1 MSKFLFFDIDGTLVG
16 KSRHITEKTKEAIQA
31 AKDAGNKVFL
41 CTGRA
46 PTSIVG
52 DVKALPV
59 DGIVASAGGFVQV
72 DGKYIF
78 KNFMDKYTLSEMM
91 TLFVNHGIL
100 FCLETEHAIYQ
111 TPGVNEF
118 FDKRHTKEF
127 GENVELQRFFELKR
141 QEENRIPV
149 SKFDL
154 ENTGVTKI
162 GFIAP
167 DPIAFYDCVK
177 YIAPMFNIVTF
188 SKYEDDFINNEYINK
203 AYKNLRDKFVYKE
216 EGFELISKLTKEIEE
231 KNIKEGQER
240 EKYMKNNKPIIT
252 YILIFINIVMFVLM
266 YMLGNGSENTNTLI
280 DFGANYILLTKAGE
294 YYRLIT
300 SGFLHIGVIHLLLN
314 MYSLYIV
321 GTQVEY
327 FYGKVKYIIIYL
339 FSLIMG
345 SLFTV
350 ALSSVNTV
358 SAGASGAIFGLLG
371 SILYFGVKYRG
382 YIGNSLVNQ
391 IVPVVVL
398 NLIIGFTTPG
408 IGNAAH
414 IGGLVGGY
422 LISMAVGIGID
433 KKEQQGS
440 KINGIIISTILT
452 IFMIYIGFIR

>member
-1 MSKFLFFDIDGTLVG
+1 MDLTIMDSYDLLVMKLIHYFIVSENYTPIIIKGIDDEVWLENKNNEYSIIRIVTRKIINKEQYDYDIL
-16 KSRHITEKTKEAIQA
+16 KTKHI
-31 AKDAGNKVFL
+31 AKQLKRKLLDFSMNVLSIYLDKNFYTNKIDNF
-41 CTGRA
+41 
-46 PTSIVG
+46 
-52 DVKALPV
+52 DE
-59 DGIVASAGGFVQV
+59 
-72 DGKYIF
+72 KYI
-78 KNFMDKYTLSEMM
+78 S
-91 TLFVNHGIL
+91 IL
-100 FCLETEHAIYQ
+100 IK
-111 TPGVNEF
+111 
-118 FDKRHTKEF
+118 D
-127 GENVELQRFFELKR
+127 
-141 QEENRIPV
+141 
-149 SKFDL
+149 
-154 ENTGVTKI
+154 
-162 GFIAP
+162 
-167 DPIAFYDCVK
+167 
-177 YIAPMFNIVTF
+177 
-188 SKYEDDFINNEYINK
+188 EDDFINNEYINK

-321 GTQVEY
+321 GSQVEY

-371 SILYFGVKYRG
+371 SILYFGIKYRG

-414 IGGLVGGY
+414 IGGLIGGY

-433 KKEQQGS
+433 KKEQRS
-440 KINGIIISTILT
+440 SRINGIIISAILT
-452 IFMIYIGFIR
+452 IFMIYIGFVR

>member
-1 MSKFLFFDIDGTLVG
+1 MDLTVMDSYDLLVMKLIHYFIVSENYTPIIIKGISDEIWLENKNKEYSIIRIVTKNIINKEQYDYDIL
-16 KSRHITEKTKEAIQA
+16 KTKHIVKQL
-31 AKDAGNKVFL
+31 KRKLIDFSMNVLSIYLDKNFYTNKIDNF
-41 CTGRA
+41 
-46 PTSIVG
+46 
-52 DVKALPV
+52 DE
-59 DGIVASAGGFVQV
+59 
-72 DGKYIF
+72 KYI
-78 KNFMDKYTLSEMM
+78 S
-91 TLFVNHGIL
+91 IL
-100 FCLETEHAIYQ
+100 IK
-111 TPGVNEF
+111 
-118 FDKRHTKEF
+118 D
-127 GENVELQRFFELKR
+127 
-141 QEENRIPV
+141 
-149 SKFDL
+149 
-154 ENTGVTKI
+154 
-162 GFIAP
+162 
-167 DPIAFYDCVK
+167 
-177 YIAPMFNIVTF
+177 
-188 SKYEDDFINNEYINK
+188 EDDFINNEYINK
-203 AYKNLRDKFVYKE
+203 AYKQVIDKFTYKE

-240 EKYMKNNKPIIT
+240 EKYMRNNKPIIT

-321 GTQVEY
+321 GSQVEY
-327 FYGKVKYIIIYL
+327 FYGKVKYVIIYL

-371 SILYFGVKYRG
+371 SILYFGIKYRG

-414 IGGLVGGY
+414 IGGLIGGY

-433 KKEQQGS
+433 KKEQRS
-440 KINGIIISTILT
+440 SRINGIIISAILT
-452 IFMIYIGFIR
+452 IFMIYIGFVR

>member
-1 MSKFLFFDIDGTLVG
+1 MDLTVMDSYDLLVMKLIHYFIVSENYTPIIIKGIDDEVWLENKNKEYSIIRIVTRNIINKEQYDYDIL
-16 KSRHITEKTKEAIQA
+16 KTKHIVKQL
-31 AKDAGNKVFL
+31 KRKLIDFSMNVLSIYLDKNFYTNKIDNF
-41 CTGRA
+41 
-46 PTSIVG
+46 
-52 DVKALPV
+52 DE
-59 DGIVASAGGFVQV
+59 
-72 DGKYIF
+72 KYI
-78 KNFMDKYTLSEMM
+78 S
-91 TLFVNHGIL
+91 IL
-100 FCLETEHAIYQ
+100 IK
-111 TPGVNEF
+111 
-118 FDKRHTKEF
+118 D
-127 GENVELQRFFELKR
+127 
-141 QEENRIPV
+141 
-149 SKFDL
+149 
-154 ENTGVTKI
+154 
-162 GFIAP
+162 
-167 DPIAFYDCVK
+167 
-177 YIAPMFNIVTF
+177 
-188 SKYEDDFINNEYINK
+188 EDDFINNEYINK
-203 AYKNLRDKFVYKE
+203 AYKQVIDKFTYKE

-321 GTQVEY
+321 GSQVEY

-371 SILYFGVKYRG
+371 SILYFGIKYRG

-408 IGNAAH
+408 IGNAAL
-414 IGGLVGGY
+414 IGGLIGGY

-433 KKEQQGS
+433 KKEQRS
-440 KINGIIISTILT
+440 SRINGIIISAILT
-452 IFMIYIGFIR
+452 IFMIYIGFVR

>member
-1 MSKFLFFDIDGTLVG
+1 MDLTIMDSYDLLVMKLIHYFIVSENYTPIIIKGIDDEVWLENKNNEYSIIRIVTRKIINKEQYDYDIL
-16 KSRHITEKTKEAIQA
+16 KTKHI
-31 AKDAGNKVFL
+31 AKQLKRKLLDFSMNVLSIYLDKNFYTNKIDNF
-41 CTGRA
+41 
-46 PTSIVG
+46 
-52 DVKALPV
+52 DE
-59 DGIVASAGGFVQV
+59 
-72 DGKYIF
+72 KYI
-78 KNFMDKYTLSEMM
+78 S
-91 TLFVNHGIL
+91 IL
-100 FCLETEHAIYQ
+100 IK
-111 TPGVNEF
+111 
-118 FDKRHTKEF
+118 D
-127 GENVELQRFFELKR
+127 
-141 QEENRIPV
+141 
-149 SKFDL
+149 
-154 ENTGVTKI
+154 
-162 GFIAP
+162 
-167 DPIAFYDCVK
+167 
-177 YIAPMFNIVTF
+177 
-188 SKYEDDFINNEYINK
+188 EDDFINNEYINK

-300 SGFLHIGVIHLLLN
+300 SGFLHIGLIHLLLN

>member
-1 MSKFLFFDIDGTLVG
+1 
-16 KSRHITEKTKEAIQA
+16 
-31 AKDAGNKVFL
+31 
-41 CTGRA
+41 
-46 PTSIVG
+46 
-52 DVKALPV
+52 
-59 DGIVASAGGFVQV
+59 
-72 DGKYIF
+72 
-78 KNFMDKYTLSEMM
+78 
-91 TLFVNHGIL
+91 
-100 FCLETEHAIYQ
+100 
-111 TPGVNEF
+111 
-118 FDKRHTKEF
+118 
-127 GENVELQRFFELKR
+127 
-141 QEENRIPV
+141 
-149 SKFDL
+149 
-154 ENTGVTKI
+154 
-162 GFIAP
+162 
-167 DPIAFYDCVK
+167 
-177 YIAPMFNIVTF
+177 
-188 SKYEDDFINNEYINK
+188 
-203 AYKNLRDKFVYKE
+203 
-216 EGFELISKLTKEIEE
+216 
-231 KNIKEGQER
+231 
-240 EKYMKNNKPIIT
+240 MKNNKPIIT

-414 IGGLVGGY
+414 IGGLIGGY

-433 KKEQQGS
+433 KKEQRS
-440 KINGIIISTILT
+440 SRINGIIISAILT
-452 IFMIYIGFIR
+452 IFMIYIGFVR

>member
-1 MSKFLFFDIDGTLVG
+1 MDLTVMDSYDLLVMKLIHYFIVSENYTPIIIKGISDEIWLENKNKEYSIIRIVTKNIINKEQYDYDIL
-16 KSRHITEKTKEAIQA
+16 KTKHIVKQL
-31 AKDAGNKVFL
+31 KRKLIDFSMNVLSIYLDKNFYTNKIDNF
-41 CTGRA
+41 
-46 PTSIVG
+46 
-52 DVKALPV
+52 DE
-59 DGIVASAGGFVQV
+59 
-72 DGKYIF
+72 KYI
-78 KNFMDKYTLSEMM
+78 S
-91 TLFVNHGIL
+91 IL
-100 FCLETEHAIYQ
+100 IK
-111 TPGVNEF
+111 
-118 FDKRHTKEF
+118 D
-127 GENVELQRFFELKR
+127 
-141 QEENRIPV
+141 
-149 SKFDL
+149 
-154 ENTGVTKI
+154 
-162 GFIAP
+162 
-167 DPIAFYDCVK
+167 
-177 YIAPMFNIVTF
+177 
-188 SKYEDDFINNEYINK
+188 EDDFINNEYINK
-203 AYKNLRDKFVYKE
+203 AYKQVIDKFTYKE

-240 EKYMKNNKPIIT
+240 EKYMRNNKPIIT

-321 GTQVEY
+321 GSQVEY

-371 SILYFGVKYRG
+371 SILYFGIKYRG

-408 IGNAAH
+408 IGNVAH
-414 IGGLVGGY
+414 IGGLIGGY

-433 KKEQQGS
+433 KKEQRS
-440 KINGIIISTILT
+440 SRINGIIISAILT
-452 IFMIYIGFIR
+452 IFMIYIGFVR

>member
-1 MSKFLFFDIDGTLVG
+1 MDLTIMDSYDLLVMKLIHYFIVSENYTPIIIKGIDDEVWLENKNNEYSIIRIVTRKIINKEQYDYDIL
-16 KSRHITEKTKEAIQA
+16 KTKHI
-31 AKDAGNKVFL
+31 AKQLKRKLLDFSMNVLSIYLDKNFYTNKIDNF
-41 CTGRA
+41 
-46 PTSIVG
+46 
-52 DVKALPV
+52 DE
-59 DGIVASAGGFVQV
+59 
-72 DGKYIF
+72 KYI
-78 KNFMDKYTLSEMM
+78 S
-91 TLFVNHGIL
+91 IL
-100 FCLETEHAIYQ
+100 IK
-111 TPGVNEF
+111 
-118 FDKRHTKEF
+118 D
-127 GENVELQRFFELKR
+127 
-141 QEENRIPV
+141 
-149 SKFDL
+149 
-154 ENTGVTKI
+154 
-162 GFIAP
+162 
-167 DPIAFYDCVK
+167 
-177 YIAPMFNIVTF
+177 
-188 SKYEDDFINNEYINK
+188 EDDFINNEYINK

-300 SGFLHIGVIHLLLN
+300 SGFLHIGLIHLLLN

-414 IGGLVGGY
+414 IGGLIGGY

>member
-1 MSKFLFFDIDGTLVG
+1 MDLTIMDSYDLLVMKLIHYFIVSENYTPIIIKGIDDEVWLENKNNEYSIIRIVTRKIINKEQYDYDIL
-16 KSRHITEKTKEAIQA
+16 KTKHI
-31 AKDAGNKVFL
+31 AKQLKRKLLDFSMNVLSIYLDKNFYTNKIDNF
-41 CTGRA
+41 
-46 PTSIVG
+46 
-52 DVKALPV
+52 DE
-59 DGIVASAGGFVQV
+59 
-72 DGKYIF
+72 KYI
-78 KNFMDKYTLSEMM
+78 S
-91 TLFVNHGIL
+91 IL
-100 FCLETEHAIYQ
+100 IK
-111 TPGVNEF
+111 
-118 FDKRHTKEF
+118 D
-127 GENVELQRFFELKR
+127 
-141 QEENRIPV
+141 
-149 SKFDL
+149 
-154 ENTGVTKI
+154 
-162 GFIAP
+162 
-167 DPIAFYDCVK
+167 
-177 YIAPMFNIVTF
+177 
-188 SKYEDDFINNEYINK
+188 EDDFINNEYINK

-231 KNIKEGQER
+231 KNIKVGQER

-300 SGFLHIGVIHLLLN
+300 SGFLHIGLIHLLLN

>member
-1 MSKFLFFDIDGTLVG
+1 MDLTIMDSYDLLVMKLIHYFIVSENYTPIIIKGIDDEVWLENKNNEYSIIRIVTRKIINKEQYDYDIL
-16 KSRHITEKTKEAIQA
+16 KTKHI
-31 AKDAGNKVFL
+31 AKQLKRKLLDFSMNVLSIYLDKNFYTNKIDNF
-41 CTGRA
+41 
-46 PTSIVG
+46 
-52 DVKALPV
+52 DE
-59 DGIVASAGGFVQV
+59 
-72 DGKYIF
+72 KYI
-78 KNFMDKYTLSEMM
+78 S
-91 TLFVNHGIL
+91 IL
-100 FCLETEHAIYQ
+100 IK
-111 TPGVNEF
+111 
-118 FDKRHTKEF
+118 D
-127 GENVELQRFFELKR
+127 
-141 QEENRIPV
+141 
-149 SKFDL
+149 
-154 ENTGVTKI
+154 
-162 GFIAP
+162 
-167 DPIAFYDCVK
+167 
-177 YIAPMFNIVTF
+177 
-188 SKYEDDFINNEYINK
+188 EDDFINNEYINK

-321 GTQVEY
+321 GSQVEY

-371 SILYFGVKYRG
+371 SILYFGIKYRG

-414 IGGLVGGY
+414 IGGLIGGY

-433 KKEQQGS
+433 KKEQRS
-440 KINGIIISTILT
+440 SRINGIIISTILT
-452 IFMIYIGFIR
+452 IFMIYIGFVR

>member
-1 MSKFLFFDIDGTLVG
+1 MDLTIMDSYDLLVMKLIHYFIVSENYTPIIIKGIDDEVWLENKNNEYSIIRIVTRKIINKEQYDYDIL
-16 KSRHITEKTKEAIQA
+16 KTKHI
-31 AKDAGNKVFL
+31 AKQLKRKLLDFSMNVLSIYLDKNFYTNKIDNF
-41 CTGRA
+41 
-46 PTSIVG
+46 
-52 DVKALPV
+52 DE
-59 DGIVASAGGFVQV
+59 
-72 DGKYIF
+72 KYI
-78 KNFMDKYTLSEMM
+78 S
-91 TLFVNHGIL
+91 IL
-100 FCLETEHAIYQ
+100 IK
-111 TPGVNEF
+111 
-118 FDKRHTKEF
+118 D
-127 GENVELQRFFELKR
+127 
-141 QEENRIPV
+141 
-149 SKFDL
+149 
-154 ENTGVTKI
+154 
-162 GFIAP
+162 
-167 DPIAFYDCVK
+167 
-177 YIAPMFNIVTF
+177 
-188 SKYEDDFINNEYINK
+188 EDDFINNEYINK

-240 EKYMKNNKPIIT
+240 EKYMRNNKPIIT

-321 GTQVEY
+321 GSQVEY

-371 SILYFGVKYRG
+371 SILYFGIKYRG

-414 IGGLVGGY
+414 IGGLIGGY

-433 KKEQQGS
+433 KKEQRS
-440 KINGIIISTILT
+440 SRINGIIISAILT
-452 IFMIYIGFIR
+452 IFMIYIGFVR

>member
-1 MSKFLFFDIDGTLVG
+1 MDLTVMDSYDLLVMKLIHYFIVSENYTPIIIKGISDEIWLENKNKEYSIIRIVTKNIINKEQYDYDIL
-16 KSRHITEKTKEAIQA
+16 KTKHIVKQL
-31 AKDAGNKVFL
+31 KRKLIDFSMNVLSIYLDKNFYTNKIDNF
-41 CTGRA
+41 
-46 PTSIVG
+46 
-52 DVKALPV
+52 DE
-59 DGIVASAGGFVQV
+59 
-72 DGKYIF
+72 KYI
-78 KNFMDKYTLSEMM
+78 S
-91 TLFVNHGIL
+91 IL
-100 FCLETEHAIYQ
+100 IK
-111 TPGVNEF
+111 
-118 FDKRHTKEF
+118 D
-127 GENVELQRFFELKR
+127 
-141 QEENRIPV
+141 
-149 SKFDL
+149 
-154 ENTGVTKI
+154 
-162 GFIAP
+162 
-167 DPIAFYDCVK
+167 
-177 YIAPMFNIVTF
+177 
-188 SKYEDDFINNEYINK
+188 EDDFINNEYINK
-203 AYKNLRDKFVYKE
+203 AYKQVIDKFTYKE

-231 KNIKEGQER
+231 KNIREGQER
-240 EKYMKNNKPIIT
+240 EKYMRNNKPIIT
-252 YILIFINIVMFVLM
+252 YILIFINIVMFLLM

-321 GTQVEY
+321 GSQVEY
-327 FYGKVKYIIIYL
+327 FYGKVKYVIIYL

-371 SILYFGVKYRG
+371 SILYFGIKYRG

-414 IGGLVGGY
+414 IGGLIGGY

-433 KKEQQGS
+433 KKEQRS
-440 KINGIIISTILT
+440 SRINGIIISAILT
-452 IFMIYIGFIR
+452 IFMIYIGFVR

>member
-1 MSKFLFFDIDGTLVG
+1 MDLTVMDSYDLLVMNLIHYFIVSENYTPIIIKGISDEIWLENKNKEYSIIRIVTKNIINKEQYDYDIL
-16 KSRHITEKTKEAIQA
+16 KTKHIVKQL
-31 AKDAGNKVFL
+31 KRKLIDFSMNVLSIYLDKNFYTNKIDNF
-41 CTGRA
+41 
-46 PTSIVG
+46 
-52 DVKALPV
+52 DE
-59 DGIVASAGGFVQV
+59 
-72 DGKYIF
+72 KYI
-78 KNFMDKYTLSEMM
+78 S
-91 TLFVNHGIL
+91 IL
-100 FCLETEHAIYQ
+100 IK
-111 TPGVNEF
+111 
-118 FDKRHTKEF
+118 D
-127 GENVELQRFFELKR
+127 
-141 QEENRIPV
+141 
-149 SKFDL
+149 
-154 ENTGVTKI
+154 
-162 GFIAP
+162 
-167 DPIAFYDCVK
+167 
-177 YIAPMFNIVTF
+177 
-188 SKYEDDFINNEYINK
+188 EDDFINNEYINK
-203 AYKNLRDKFVYKE
+203 AYKQVIDKFTYKE

-240 EKYMKNNKPIIT
+240 EKYMRNNKPIIT

-314 MYSLYIV
+314 IYSLYIV
-321 GTQVEY
+321 GSQVEY

-371 SILYFGVKYRG
+371 SILYFGIKYRG

-414 IGGLVGGY
+414 IGGLIGGY

-433 KKEQQGS
+433 KKEQRS
-440 KINGIIISTILT
+440 SRINGIIISAILT
-452 IFMIYIGFIR
+452 IFMIYIGFVR

>member
-1 MSKFLFFDIDGTLVG
+1 MDLTVMDSYDLLVMKLIHYFIVSENYTPIIIKGISDEIWLENKNKEYSIIRIVTKNIINKEQYDYDIL
-16 KSRHITEKTKEAIQA
+16 KTKHIVKQL
-31 AKDAGNKVFL
+31 KRKLIDFSMNVLSIYLDKNFYTNKIDNF
-41 CTGRA
+41 
-46 PTSIVG
+46 
-52 DVKALPV
+52 DE
-59 DGIVASAGGFVQV
+59 
-72 DGKYIF
+72 KYI
-78 KNFMDKYTLSEMM
+78 S
-91 TLFVNHGIL
+91 IL
-100 FCLETEHAIYQ
+100 IK
-111 TPGVNEF
+111 
-118 FDKRHTKEF
+118 D
-127 GENVELQRFFELKR
+127 
-141 QEENRIPV
+141 
-149 SKFDL
+149 
-154 ENTGVTKI
+154 
-162 GFIAP
+162 
-167 DPIAFYDCVK
+167 
-177 YIAPMFNIVTF
+177 
-188 SKYEDDFINNEYINK
+188 EDDFINNEYINK
-203 AYKNLRDKFVYKE
+203 AYKQVIDKFTYKE
-216 EGFELISKLTKEIEE
+216 EGFELISKLAKEIEE

-240 EKYMKNNKPIIT
+240 EKYMRNNKPIIT

-314 MYSLYIV
+314 IYSLYIV
-321 GTQVEY
+321 GSQVEY

-350 ALSSVNTV
+350 ALSSANTV

-371 SILYFGVKYRG
+371 SILYFGIKYRG

-414 IGGLVGGY
+414 IGGLIGGY

-433 KKEQQGS
+433 KKEQRS
-440 KINGIIISTILT
+440 SRINGIIISAILT
-452 IFMIYIGFIR
+452 IFMIYIGFVR

>member
-1 MSKFLFFDIDGTLVG
+1 MDLTIMDSYDLLVMKLIHYFIVSENYTPIIIKGIDDEVWLENKNNEYSIIRIVTRKIINKEQYDYDIL
-16 KSRHITEKTKEAIQA
+16 KTKHI
-31 AKDAGNKVFL
+31 AKQLKRKLLDFSMNVLSICLDKNFYTNKIDNF
-41 CTGRA
+41 
-46 PTSIVG
+46 
-52 DVKALPV
+52 DE
-59 DGIVASAGGFVQV
+59 
-72 DGKYIF
+72 KYI
-78 KNFMDKYTLSEMM
+78 S
-91 TLFVNHGIL
+91 IL
-100 FCLETEHAIYQ
+100 IK
-111 TPGVNEF
+111 
-118 FDKRHTKEF
+118 D
-127 GENVELQRFFELKR
+127 
-141 QEENRIPV
+141 
-149 SKFDL
+149 
-154 ENTGVTKI
+154 
-162 GFIAP
+162 
-167 DPIAFYDCVK
+167 
-177 YIAPMFNIVTF
+177 
-188 SKYEDDFINNEYINK
+188 EDDFINNEYINK

-414 IGGLVGGY
+414 IGGLIGGY

-433 KKEQQGS
+433 KKEQRS
-440 KINGIIISTILT
+440 SRINGIIISAILT
-452 IFMIYIGFIR
+452 IFMIYIGFVR

>member
-1 MSKFLFFDIDGTLVG
+1 MDLTVMDSYDLLVMKLIHYFIVSENYTPIIIKGIDDEVWLENKNNEYSIIRIVTRKIINKEQYDYDIL
-16 KSRHITEKTKEAIQA
+16 KTKHI
-31 AKDAGNKVFL
+31 AKQLKRKLLDFSMNVLSIYLDKNFYTNKIDNF
-41 CTGRA
+41 
-46 PTSIVG
+46 
-52 DVKALPV
+52 DE
-59 DGIVASAGGFVQV
+59 
-72 DGKYIF
+72 KYI
-78 KNFMDKYTLSEMM
+78 S
-91 TLFVNHGIL
+91 IL
-100 FCLETEHAIYQ
+100 IK
-111 TPGVNEF
+111 
-118 FDKRHTKEF
+118 D
-127 GENVELQRFFELKR
+127 
-141 QEENRIPV
+141 
-149 SKFDL
+149 
-154 ENTGVTKI
+154 
-162 GFIAP
+162 
-167 DPIAFYDCVK
+167 
-177 YIAPMFNIVTF
+177 
-188 SKYEDDFINNEYINK
+188 EDDFINNEYINK

-231 KNIKEGQER
+231 KNVKEGQER

-321 GTQVEY
+321 GSQVEY

-371 SILYFGVKYRG
+371 SILYFGIKYRG

-414 IGGLVGGY
+414 IGGLIGGY

-433 KKEQQGS
+433 KKEQRS
-440 KINGIIISTILT
+440 SRINGIIISAILT
-452 IFMIYIGFIR
+452 IFMIYIGFVR

>member
-1 MSKFLFFDIDGTLVG
+1 MDLTVMDSYDLLVMKLIHYFIVSENYTPIIIKGIDDEVWLENKNKEYSIIRIVTRNIINKEQYDYDIL
-16 KSRHITEKTKEAIQA
+16 KTKHIVKQL
-31 AKDAGNKVFL
+31 KRKLIDFSMNVLSIYLDKNFYTNKIDNF
-41 CTGRA
+41 
-46 PTSIVG
+46 
-52 DVKALPV
+52 DE
-59 DGIVASAGGFVQV
+59 
-72 DGKYIF
+72 KYI
-78 KNFMDKYTLSEMM
+78 S
-91 TLFVNHGIL
+91 IL
-100 FCLETEHAIYQ
+100 IK
-111 TPGVNEF
+111 
-118 FDKRHTKEF
+118 D
-127 GENVELQRFFELKR
+127 
-141 QEENRIPV
+141 
-149 SKFDL
+149 
-154 ENTGVTKI
+154 
-162 GFIAP
+162 
-167 DPIAFYDCVK
+167 
-177 YIAPMFNIVTF
+177 
-188 SKYEDDFINNEYINK
+188 EDDFINNEYINK
-203 AYKNLRDKFVYKE
+203 AYKQVIDKFTYKE

-280 DFGANYILLTKAGE
+280 DFGANYILLTKAGD

-321 GTQVEY
+321 GSQVEY

-371 SILYFGVKYRG
+371 SILYFGIKYRG

-414 IGGLVGGY
+414 IGGLIGGY

-433 KKEQQGS
+433 KKEQRS
-440 KINGIIISTILT
+440 SRINGIIISAILT
-452 IFMIYIGFIR
+452 IFMIYIGFVR

>member
-1 MSKFLFFDIDGTLVG
+1 MDLTIMDSYDLLVMKLIHYFIVSENYTPIIIKGIDDEVWLENKNNEYSIIRIVTRKIINKEQYDYDIL
-16 KSRHITEKTKEAIQA
+16 KTKHI
-31 AKDAGNKVFL
+31 AKQLKRKLLDFSMNVLSIYLDKNFYTNKIDNF
-41 CTGRA
+41 
-46 PTSIVG
+46 
-52 DVKALPV
+52 DE
-59 DGIVASAGGFVQV
+59 
-72 DGKYIF
+72 KYI
-78 KNFMDKYTLSEMM
+78 S
-91 TLFVNHGIL
+91 IL
-100 FCLETEHAIYQ
+100 IK
-111 TPGVNEF
+111 
-118 FDKRHTKEF
+118 D
-127 GENVELQRFFELKR
+127 
-141 QEENRIPV
+141 
-149 SKFDL
+149 
-154 ENTGVTKI
+154 
-162 GFIAP
+162 
-167 DPIAFYDCVK
+167 
-177 YIAPMFNIVTF
+177 
-188 SKYEDDFINNEYINK
+188 EDDFINNEYINK

-414 IGGLVGGY
+414 IGGLIGGY
-422 LISMAVGIGID
+422 LISMGVGIGID
-433 KKEQQGS
+433 NREQKS
-440 KINGIIISTILT
+440 SRVNGIVISVILT
-452 IFMIYIGFIR
+452 IFMIYIGFMR

>member
-1 MSKFLFFDIDGTLVG
+1 MDLTIMDSYDLLVMKLIHYFIVSENYTPIIIKGIDDEVWLENKNNEYSIIRIVTRKIINKEQYDYDIL
-16 KSRHITEKTKEAIQA
+16 KTKHI
-31 AKDAGNKVFL
+31 AKQLKRKLLDFSMNVLSIYLDKNFYTNKIDNF
-41 CTGRA
+41 
-46 PTSIVG
+46 
-52 DVKALPV
+52 DE
-59 DGIVASAGGFVQV
+59 
-72 DGKYIF
+72 KYI
-78 KNFMDKYTLSEMM
+78 S
-91 TLFVNHGIL
+91 IL
-100 FCLETEHAIYQ
+100 IK
-111 TPGVNEF
+111 
-118 FDKRHTKEF
+118 D
-127 GENVELQRFFELKR
+127 
-141 QEENRIPV
+141 
-149 SKFDL
+149 
-154 ENTGVTKI
+154 
-162 GFIAP
+162 
-167 DPIAFYDCVK
+167 
-177 YIAPMFNIVTF
+177 
-188 SKYEDDFINNEYINK
+188 EDDFINNEYINK

-280 DFGANYILLTKAGE
+280 DL
-294 YYRLIT
+294 T

>member
-1 MSKFLFFDIDGTLVG
+1 MDLTIMDSYDLLVMKLIHYFIVSENYTPIIIKGIDDEVWLENKNNEYSIIRIVTRKIINKEQYDYDIL
-16 KSRHITEKTKEAIQA
+16 KTKHI
-31 AKDAGNKVFL
+31 AKQLKRKLLDFSMNVLSIYLDKNFYTNKIDNF
-41 CTGRA
+41 
-46 PTSIVG
+46 
-52 DVKALPV
+52 DE
-59 DGIVASAGGFVQV
+59 
-72 DGKYIF
+72 KYI
-78 KNFMDKYTLSEMM
+78 S
-91 TLFVNHGIL
+91 IL
-100 FCLETEHAIYQ
+100 IK
-111 TPGVNEF
+111 
-118 FDKRHTKEF
+118 D
-127 GENVELQRFFELKR
+127 
-141 QEENRIPV
+141 
-149 SKFDL
+149 
-154 ENTGVTKI
+154 
-162 GFIAP
+162 
-167 DPIAFYDCVK
+167 
-177 YIAPMFNIVTF
+177 
-188 SKYEDDFINNEYINK
+188 EDDFINNEYINK
-203 AYKNLRDKFVYKE
+203 AYKNLRDKFVYKK

>member
-1 MSKFLFFDIDGTLVG
+1 MDLTVMDSYDLLVMKLIHYFIVSENYTPIIIKGIDDEVWLENKNNEYSIIRIVTRKIINKEQYDYDIL
-16 KSRHITEKTKEAIQA
+16 KTKHI
-31 AKDAGNKVFL
+31 AKQLKRKLLDFSMNVLSIYLDKNFYTNKIDNF
-41 CTGRA
+41 
-46 PTSIVG
+46 
-52 DVKALPV
+52 DE
-59 DGIVASAGGFVQV
+59 
-72 DGKYIF
+72 KYI
-78 KNFMDKYTLSEMM
+78 S
-91 TLFVNHGIL
+91 IL
-100 FCLETEHAIYQ
+100 IK
-111 TPGVNEF
+111 
-118 FDKRHTKEF
+118 D
-127 GENVELQRFFELKR
+127 
-141 QEENRIPV
+141 
-149 SKFDL
+149 
-154 ENTGVTKI
+154 
-162 GFIAP
+162 
-167 DPIAFYDCVK
+167 
-177 YIAPMFNIVTF
+177 
-188 SKYEDDFINNEYINK
+188 EDDFINNEYINK

>member
-1 MSKFLFFDIDGTLVG
+1 MDLTVMDSYDLLVMKLIHYFIVSENYTPIIIKGISDEIWLENKNKEYSIIRIVTKNIINKEQYDYDIL
-16 KSRHITEKTKEAIQA
+16 KTKHIVKQL
-31 AKDAGNKVFL
+31 KRKLIDFSMNVLSIYLDKNFYTNKIDNF
-41 CTGRA
+41 
-46 PTSIVG
+46 
-52 DVKALPV
+52 DE
-59 DGIVASAGGFVQV
+59 
-72 DGKYIF
+72 KYI
-78 KNFMDKYTLSEMM
+78 S
-91 TLFVNHGIL
+91 IL
-100 FCLETEHAIYQ
+100 IK
-111 TPGVNEF
+111 
-118 FDKRHTKEF
+118 D
-127 GENVELQRFFELKR
+127 
-141 QEENRIPV
+141 
-149 SKFDL
+149 
-154 ENTGVTKI
+154 
-162 GFIAP
+162 
-167 DPIAFYDCVK
+167 
-177 YIAPMFNIVTF
+177 
-188 SKYEDDFINNEYINK
+188 EDDFINNEYINK
-203 AYKNLRDKFVYKE
+203 AYKQVIDKFTYKE

-240 EKYMKNNKPIIT
+240 EKYMRNNKPIIT

-321 GTQVEY
+321 GSQVEY

-371 SILYFGVKYRG
+371 SILYFGIKYRG

-414 IGGLVGGY
+414 IGGLIGGY

-433 KKEQQGS
+433 KKEQRSS
-440 KINGIIISTILT
+440 KINGIIISAILT
-452 IFMIYIGFIR
+452 IFMIYIGFVR

>member
-1 MSKFLFFDIDGTLVG
+1 MDLTVMDSYDLLVMKLIHYFIVSENYTPIIIKGISDEVWLENKNKEYSIIRIVTKNIINKEQFDYDIL
-16 KSRHITEKTKEAIQA
+16 KTKHIVKQL
-31 AKDAGNKVFL
+31 KRKLIDFSMNVLSIYLDKNFYTNKIDNF
-41 CTGRA
+41 
-46 PTSIVG
+46 
-52 DVKALPV
+52 DE
-59 DGIVASAGGFVQV
+59 
-72 DGKYIF
+72 KYI
-78 KNFMDKYTLSEMM
+78 S
-91 TLFVNHGIL
+91 IL
-100 FCLETEHAIYQ
+100 IK
-111 TPGVNEF
+111 
-118 FDKRHTKEF
+118 D
-127 GENVELQRFFELKR
+127 
-141 QEENRIPV
+141 
-149 SKFDL
+149 
-154 ENTGVTKI
+154 
-162 GFIAP
+162 
-167 DPIAFYDCVK
+167 
-177 YIAPMFNIVTF
+177 
-188 SKYEDDFINNEYINK
+188 EDDFINNEYINR
-203 AYKNLRDKFVYKE
+203 AYKQVIDKFTYKE

-240 EKYMKNNKPIIT
+240 EKYMRNNKPIIT
-252 YILIFINIVMFVLM
+252 YILIFINIIMFVLM

-391 IVPVVVL
+391 IVPVVIL

>member
-1 MSKFLFFDIDGTLVG
+1 MDLTVMDSYDLLVMKLIHYFIVSENYTPIIIKGIDDEVWLENKNKEYSIIRIVTRNIINKEQYDYDIL
-16 KSRHITEKTKEAIQA
+16 KTKHIVKQL
-31 AKDAGNKVFL
+31 KRKLIDFSMNVLSIYLDKNFYTNKIDNF
-41 CTGRA
+41 
-46 PTSIVG
+46 
-52 DVKALPV
+52 DE
-59 DGIVASAGGFVQV
+59 
-72 DGKYIF
+72 KYI
-78 KNFMDKYTLSEMM
+78 S
-91 TLFVNHGIL
+91 IL
-100 FCLETEHAIYQ
+100 IK
-111 TPGVNEF
+111 
-118 FDKRHTKEF
+118 D
-127 GENVELQRFFELKR
+127 
-141 QEENRIPV
+141 
-149 SKFDL
+149 
-154 ENTGVTKI
+154 
-162 GFIAP
+162 
-167 DPIAFYDCVK
+167 
-177 YIAPMFNIVTF
+177 
-188 SKYEDDFINNEYINK
+188 EDDFINNEYINK
-203 AYKNLRDKFVYKE
+203 AYKQVIDKFTYKE

-321 GTQVEY
+321 GSQVEY

-358 SAGASGAIFGLLG
+358 SAGASGAIFGILG
-371 SILYFGVKYRG
+371 SILYFGIKYRG

-414 IGGLVGGY
+414 IGGLIGGY

-433 KKEQQGS
+433 KKEQRS
-440 KINGIIISTILT
+440 SRINGIIISAILT
-452 IFMIYIGFIR
+452 IFMIYIGFVR

>member
-1 MSKFLFFDIDGTLVG
+1 MDLTVMDSYDLLVMKLIHYFIVSENYTPIIIKGISDEIWLENKNKEYSIIRIVTKNIINKEQYDYDIL
-16 KSRHITEKTKEAIQA
+16 KTKHIVKQL
-31 AKDAGNKVFL
+31 KRKLIDFSMNVLSIYLDKNFYTNKIDNF
-41 CTGRA
+41 
-46 PTSIVG
+46 
-52 DVKALPV
+52 DE
-59 DGIVASAGGFVQV
+59 
-72 DGKYIF
+72 KYI
-78 KNFMDKYTLSEMM
+78 S
-91 TLFVNHGIL
+91 IL
-100 FCLETEHAIYQ
+100 IK
-111 TPGVNEF
+111 
-118 FDKRHTKEF
+118 D
-127 GENVELQRFFELKR
+127 
-141 QEENRIPV
+141 
-149 SKFDL
+149 
-154 ENTGVTKI
+154 
-162 GFIAP
+162 
-167 DPIAFYDCVK
+167 
-177 YIAPMFNIVTF
+177 
-188 SKYEDDFINNEYINK
+188 EDDFINNEYINK
-203 AYKNLRDKFVYKE
+203 AYKQVIDKFTYKE

-240 EKYMKNNKPIIT
+240 EKYMRNNKPIIT

-314 MYSLYIV
+314 IYSLYIV
-321 GTQVEY
+321 GSQVEY

-371 SILYFGVKYRG
+371 SILYFGIKYRG

-414 IGGLVGGY
+414 IGGLIGGY

-433 KKEQQGS
+433 KKEQRS
-440 KINGIIISTILT
+440 SRINGIIISAILT
-452 IFMIYIGFIR
+452 IFMIYIGFVR

>member
-1 MSKFLFFDIDGTLVG
+1 MDLTVMDSYDLLVMKLIHYFIVSENYTPIIIKGISDEIWLENKNKEYSIIRIVTKNIINKEQYDYDIL
-16 KSRHITEKTKEAIQA
+16 KTKHI
-31 AKDAGNKVFL
+31 AKQLKRKLLDFSMNVL
-41 CTGRA
+41 
-46 PTSIVG
+46 SIYL
-52 DVKALPV
+52 D
-59 DGIVASAGGFVQV
+59 
-72 DGKYIF
+72 
-78 KNFMDKYTLSEMM
+78 KNFYTNKIDNFDEKHIS
-91 TLFVNHGIL
+91 IL
-100 FCLETEHAIYQ
+100 IK
-111 TPGVNEF
+111 
-118 FDKRHTKEF
+118 D
-127 GENVELQRFFELKR
+127 
-141 QEENRIPV
+141 
-149 SKFDL
+149 
-154 ENTGVTKI
+154 
-162 GFIAP
+162 
-167 DPIAFYDCVK
+167 
-177 YIAPMFNIVTF
+177 
-188 SKYEDDFINNEYINK
+188 EDDFINNEYINK

-231 KNIKEGQER
+231 KNVKEGQER

-321 GTQVEY
+321 GTQIEY

-371 SILYFGVKYRG
+371 SILYFGIKYRG

-414 IGGLVGGY
+414 IGGLIGGY

-433 KKEQQGS
+433 KKEQRS
-440 KINGIIISTILT
+440 SRINGIIISAILT
-452 IFMIYIGFIR
+452 IFMIYIGFVR

>member
-1 MSKFLFFDIDGTLVG
+1 MDLTVMDSYDLLVMKLIHYFIVSENYTPIIIKGIDDEVWLENKNNEYSIIRIVTRKIINKEQYDYDIL
-16 KSRHITEKTKEAIQA
+16 KTKHI
-31 AKDAGNKVFL
+31 AKQLKRKLLDFSMNVLSIYLDKNFYTNKIDNF
-41 CTGRA
+41 
-46 PTSIVG
+46 
-52 DVKALPV
+52 DE
-59 DGIVASAGGFVQV
+59 
-72 DGKYIF
+72 KYI
-78 KNFMDKYTLSEMM
+78 S
-91 TLFVNHGIL
+91 IL
-100 FCLETEHAIYQ
+100 IK
-111 TPGVNEF
+111 
-118 FDKRHTKEF
+118 D
-127 GENVELQRFFELKR
+127 
-141 QEENRIPV
+141 
-149 SKFDL
+149 
-154 ENTGVTKI
+154 
-162 GFIAP
+162 
-167 DPIAFYDCVK
+167 
-177 YIAPMFNIVTF
+177 
-188 SKYEDDFINNEYINK
+188 EDDFINNEYINK

-240 EKYMKNNKPIIT
+240 EKYMRNNKPIIT

-266 YMLGNGSENTNTLI
+266 YMLGNGSKNTNTLI

-321 GTQVEY
+321 GSQVEY

-371 SILYFGVKYRG
+371 SILYFGIKYRG

-414 IGGLVGGY
+414 IGGLIGGY

-433 KKEQQGS
+433 KKEQRS
-440 KINGIIISTILT
+440 SRINGIIISAILT
-452 IFMIYIGFIR
+452 IFMIYIGFVR

>member
-1 MSKFLFFDIDGTLVG
+1 MDLTIMDSYDLLVMKLIHYFIVSENYTPIIIKGIDDEVWLENKNNEYSIIRMVTRKIINKEQYDYDIL
-16 KSRHITEKTKEAIQA
+16 KTKHI
-31 AKDAGNKVFL
+31 AKQLKRKLLDFSMNVLSIYLDKNFYTNKIDNF
-41 CTGRA
+41 
-46 PTSIVG
+46 
-52 DVKALPV
+52 DE
-59 DGIVASAGGFVQV
+59 
-72 DGKYIF
+72 KYI
-78 KNFMDKYTLSEMM
+78 S
-91 TLFVNHGIL
+91 IL
-100 FCLETEHAIYQ
+100 IK
-111 TPGVNEF
+111 
-118 FDKRHTKEF
+118 D
-127 GENVELQRFFELKR
+127 
-141 QEENRIPV
+141 
-149 SKFDL
+149 
-154 ENTGVTKI
+154 
-162 GFIAP
+162 
-167 DPIAFYDCVK
+167 
-177 YIAPMFNIVTF
+177 
-188 SKYEDDFINNEYINK
+188 EDDFINNEYINK

>member
-1 MSKFLFFDIDGTLVG
+1 MDLTVMDSYDLLVMKLIHYFIVSENYTPIIIKGIDDEVWLENKNNEYSIIRIVTRKIINKEQYDYDIL
-16 KSRHITEKTKEAIQA
+16 KTKHI
-31 AKDAGNKVFL
+31 AKQLKRKLLDFSMNVLSIYLDKNFYTNKIDNF
-41 CTGRA
+41 
-46 PTSIVG
+46 
-52 DVKALPV
+52 DE
-59 DGIVASAGGFVQV
+59 
-72 DGKYIF
+72 KYI
-78 KNFMDKYTLSEMM
+78 S
-91 TLFVNHGIL
+91 IL
-100 FCLETEHAIYQ
+100 IK
-111 TPGVNEF
+111 
-118 FDKRHTKEF
+118 D
-127 GENVELQRFFELKR
+127 
-141 QEENRIPV
+141 
-149 SKFDL
+149 
-154 ENTGVTKI
+154 
-162 GFIAP
+162 
-167 DPIAFYDCVK
+167 
-177 YIAPMFNIVTF
+177 
-188 SKYEDDFINNEYINK
+188 EDDFINNEYINK

-240 EKYMKNNKPIIT
+240 EKYMRNNKPIIT

-321 GTQVEY
+321 GSQVEY

-371 SILYFGVKYRG
+371 SILYFGIKYRG

-414 IGGLVGGY
+414 IGGLIGGY

-433 KKEQQGS
+433 KKEQKSS
-440 KINGIIISTILT
+440 KINGIIISAILT
-452 IFMIYIGFIR
+452 IFMIYIGFVR

>member
-1 MSKFLFFDIDGTLVG
+1 MDLTIMDSYDLLVMKLIHYFIVSENYTPIIIKGIDDEVWLENKNNEYSIIRIVTRKIINKEQYDYDIL
-16 KSRHITEKTKEAIQA
+16 KTKHI
-31 AKDAGNKVFL
+31 AKQLKRKLLDFSMNVLSIYLDKNFYTNKIDNF
-41 CTGRA
+41 
-46 PTSIVG
+46 
-52 DVKALPV
+52 DE
-59 DGIVASAGGFVQV
+59 
-72 DGKYIF
+72 KYI
-78 KNFMDKYTLSEMM
+78 S
-91 TLFVNHGIL
+91 IL
-100 FCLETEHAIYQ
+100 IK
-111 TPGVNEF
+111 
-118 FDKRHTKEF
+118 D
-127 GENVELQRFFELKR
+127 
-141 QEENRIPV
+141 
-149 SKFDL
+149 
-154 ENTGVTKI
+154 
-162 GFIAP
+162 
-167 DPIAFYDCVK
+167 
-177 YIAPMFNIVTF
+177 
-188 SKYEDDFINNEYINK
+188 EDDFINNEYINK

-391 IVPVVVL
+391 IIPVVVL

-414 IGGLVGGY
+414 IGGLIGGY

-433 KKEQQGS
+433 KKEQRS
-440 KINGIIISTILT
+440 SRINGIIISAILT
-452 IFMIYIGFIR
+452 IFMIYIGFVR